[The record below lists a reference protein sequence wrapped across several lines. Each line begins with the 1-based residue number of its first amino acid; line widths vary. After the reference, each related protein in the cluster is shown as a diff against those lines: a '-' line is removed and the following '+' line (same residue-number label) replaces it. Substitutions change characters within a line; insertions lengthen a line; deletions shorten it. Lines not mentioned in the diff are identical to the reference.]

1 MKHYRSSLPRAALG
15 LIAVA
20 MSAITLGVLVVLP
33 AWEESASYDWQA
45 SVPAPIARAAQ
56 QMGSDGRP
64 GRANAALPTSHSS

>member
-33 AWEESASYDWQA
+33 AQQESASYDWQA
-45 SVPAPIARAAQ
+45 SVPAIQRLVSPS
-56 QMGSDGRP
+56 GGKPFS
-64 GRANAALPTSHSS
+64 